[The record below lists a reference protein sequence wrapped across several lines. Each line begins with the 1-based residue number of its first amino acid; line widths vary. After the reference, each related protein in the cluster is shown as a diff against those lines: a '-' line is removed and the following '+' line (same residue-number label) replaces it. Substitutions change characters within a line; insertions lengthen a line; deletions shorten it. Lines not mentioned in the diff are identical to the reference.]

1 MKPPR
6 FFFGRGRGAKIG
18 DRQWG
23 RAVICGILT
32 LAVLIVLA
40 YQARLGTEPF
50 KTKDKTLGKIAA
62 PSAIKEDP
70 DKGERLCAIRLDDRC
85 PVPPDIEP
93 GDKVDIVGSF
103 PPDAAGDAYT
113 KTVIRA
119 AGVVDMSGSA
129 GRAIMTIAVS
139 PEEAEKLAFTAAN
152 GIVSINLC
160 PAVPDISIQSGDMTI
175 DGL

>member
-6 FFFGRGRGAKIG
+6 FFFGRGRGAKIS
-18 DRQWG
+18 DRRWG

-40 YQARLGTEPF
+40 YQAQLGREP
-50 KTKDKTLGKIAA
+50 TQTTDKTSERKVGPA
-62 PSAIKEDP
+62 AIKEDP
-70 DKGERLCAIRLDDRC
+70 DRGERLCAIRLDDRC

-103 PPDAAGDAYT
+103 PPDASGDAYT
-113 KTVIRA
+113 KTIIRA
-119 AGVVDMSGSA
+119 ANVLDAPETGGQ
-129 GRAIMTIAVS
+129 AILTIAVS

-152 GIVSINLC
+152 GIVSITLC
-160 PAVPDISIQSGDMTI
+160 PAGPDTSTQSGGMTI

>member
-6 FFFGRGRGAKIG
+6 FFFGRGRGAKIS
-18 DRQWG
+18 DRRWG

-40 YQARLGTEPF
+40 YQAQLGIEPAR
-50 KTKDKTLGKIAA
+50 KTDKAPGKIAA
-62 PSAIKEDP
+62 PTDIKEDP
-70 DKGERLCAIRLDDRC
+70 DKGERLCAIRLGDRC

-103 PPDAAGDAYT
+103 PPDASGDAYT
-113 KTVIRA
+113 KTIIRA

-129 GRAIMTIAVS
+129 GQAILTIAVS

-152 GIVSINLC
+152 GIVSITLC
-160 PAVPDISIQSGDMTI
+160 PAGPDTSTQSGGMTI